1 MKIMKEKKD
10 AMEKNLL
17 QKAVA
22 FGYLYKEHRKEIR
35 TLIEKRDKEIKGTL
49 NYR

>member
-1 MKIMKEKKD
+1 
-10 AMEKNLL
+10 MEKNLL